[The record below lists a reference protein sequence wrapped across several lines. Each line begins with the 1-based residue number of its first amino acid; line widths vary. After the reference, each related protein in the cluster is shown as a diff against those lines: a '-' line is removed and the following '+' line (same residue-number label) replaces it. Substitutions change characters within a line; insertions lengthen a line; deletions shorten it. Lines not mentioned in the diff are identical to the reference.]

1 MRTIKFI
8 NADVQSVRLF
18 IEDLK
23 QGAENFRYFQSR
35 PIEIIHNHLATILIL
50 NESDYPVAY
59 GHLEK
64 EGDILWLGLAVADG
78 YVNQGLGNKMM
89 NRLIDLAKQNDET
102 AISLSVDKTNLKA
115 QKLYLN
121 HGFQKSLETK
131 TTTLYNLR
139 LN

>member
-1 MRTIKFI
+1 
-8 NADVQSVRLF
+8 
-18 IEDLK
+18 
-23 QGAENFRYFQSR
+23 
-35 PIEIIHNHLATILIL
+35 
-50 NESDYPVAY
+50 
-59 GHLEK
+59 
-64 EGDILWLGLAVADG
+64 
-78 YVNQGLGNKMM
+78 M

-131 TTTLYNLR
+131 TTALYNLR